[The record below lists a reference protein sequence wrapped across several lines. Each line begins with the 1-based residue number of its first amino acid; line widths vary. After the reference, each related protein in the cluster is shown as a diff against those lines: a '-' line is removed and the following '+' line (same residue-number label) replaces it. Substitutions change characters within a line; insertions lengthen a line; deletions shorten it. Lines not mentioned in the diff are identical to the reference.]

1 MWYNK
6 FIRKLKV
13 GEKVMLINAEEFKE
27 NVQKFLEVAKREEV
41 IIAEDGKP
49 TLKIVPLRDNKNR
62 KNNLK
67 KKQKVFELID
77 KLAGAASDIKDID
90 VNKAREERILK
101 IE

>member
-1 MWYNK
+1 M
-6 FIRKLKV
+6 KV

-67 KKQKVFELID
+67 KKQQVFELID

-90 VNKAREERILK
+90 VDKAREERILK

>member
-1 MWYNK
+1 
-6 FIRKLKV
+6 
-13 GEKVMLINAEEFKE
+13 MLINAEEFKE

-67 KKQKVFELID
+67 KKQQVFELID

-90 VNKAREERILK
+90 VDKAREERILK